1 MIKLYAFLTIALFI
15 GGVVYSG
22 YSYFQKTQQELIMLQ
37 KNITTYENAI
47 KSTSE
52 AMDRMRQET
61 DRIQEINDQLNNKL
75 KKAEEYKDE
84 LTKKLNEHNLTKL
97 STAKPGLIEKRVN
110 DATTKIFKELEDI
123 TAVPASR

>member
-1 MIKLYAFLTIALFI
+1 MIKLYAFLTIVLFI
-15 GGVVYSG
+15 GGIVYGG
-22 YSYFQKTQQELIMLQ
+22 YSYFQKNQQELIMLQ

-123 TAVPASR
+123 TAVPPCC

>member
-1 MIKLYAFLTIALFI
+1 MIKLYAFLTIVLFI

-84 LTKKLNEHNLTKL
+84 LTKKLNDHNLTKL
-97 STAKPGLIEKRVN
+97 STAKPGLIEKRIN
-110 DATTKIFKELEDI
+110 DATVKIFKELEDI

>member
-15 GGVVYSG
+15 GGIVYGG
-22 YSYFQKTQQELIMLQ
+22 YSYFQKNQQELIMLQ

-123 TAVPASR
+123 TAVPPCC